1 MSLRAAAAALALLTA
16 LAGASTHAAAVAEPG
31 VVVAPPTIA
40 ENPECPPG
48 PVVPTHEQALQG
60 MRDAV
65 DSGLLWKATK
75 GGRSVYLYGTIHVAK
90 LAWVYPGPHVA
101 AAIRASDVVALE
113 LDVTDPGVLERLRR
127 LIVRGPGSP
136 TLAPSLQQRL
146 AAQMA
151 AACIAPAALAPLRAE
166 MQAVTVEVMQG
177 RPFGLYPEYGIDEAI
192 AAFARNLRKP
202 VRALET
208 PELQAGLLVSD
219 DPAETADTVGAVL
232 DELEGGRSPQM
243 LQRLAGDWQRGDL
256 ADLGAYASWCECLET
271 PRQRADFAKLIDE
284 RNPLMADKIVKWHA
298 EGKSLFVAVGAL
310 HMVGP
315 VGLPA
320 LLEARGF
327 RVERVAF
334 AASPQAR

>member
-1 MSLRAAAAALALLTA
+1 MSARVAAAALALLTA
-16 LAGASTHAAAVAEPG
+16 FAGASTRAAAVAEPSG
-31 VVVAPPTIA
+31 TLAPPSIA
-40 ENPECPPG
+40 ENPECPPA
-48 PVVPTHEQALQG
+48 PVVPTSEQAQQG

-65 DSGLLWKATK
+65 DSGLLWKASK
-75 GGRSVYLYGTIHVAK
+75 GGRSVWLYGTIHVAK
-90 LAWVYPGPHVA
+90 LPWVYPGPQVA

-113 LDVTDPGVLERLRR
+113 LDITDPGVLERLRK
-127 LIVRGPGSP
+127 LILRGADAP
-136 TLAPSLQQRL
+136 TLAPSLQSRL

-151 AACIAPAALAPLRAE
+151 AACIAPATLAPMRAE

-232 DELEGGRSPQM
+232 DELEGGKSAQM

-271 PRQRADFAKLIDE
+271 PRQRADFAKLVDE
-284 RNPLMADKIVKWHA
+284 RNPLMADKIVKWHG

-310 HMVGP
+310 HMIGK

-320 LLEARGF
+320 LLKARGF
-327 RVERVAF
+327 QVERVVF
-334 AASPQAR
+334 APSAKPQ